1 MRKRLLIVI
10 AVINAIMFSI
20 SLSYA
25 SVRVG
30 LTFESYHGMDFSYF
44 IFPTVYFILFLVSCA
59 QAAWH
64 SFSSGKS
71 YYVSGFATL
80 AFICAAWV
88 NCHTLRMGYR
98 QVGIPSV
105 IVLDMIVFPAILF
118 ALSLVSCVLYILC
131 AVNAKKD
138 NQITLIDP
146 AN

>member
-1 MRKRLLIVI
+1 MKKRLLIGI
-10 AVINAIMFSI
+10 AIINAIMFSI
-20 SLSYA
+20 SLAYA
-25 SVRVG
+25 SFRVG
-30 LTFESYHGMDFSYF
+30 LTFESYHGADFSYF

-80 AFICAAWV
+80 AFICAAWA

-118 ALSLVSCVLYILC
+118 TLSLASFVLYIIC
-131 AVNAKKD
+131 AGIARKET
-138 NQITLIDP
+138 QITFTDT